1 MSQNLNKESI
11 AIVTTVSNMKLFK
24 KTVAFFPDN
33 IKIFVIDGSDGL
45 FGLNS
50 IKFMFKKLRQ
60 QKIKWIIMADEDVI
74 FVNTE
79 SVFSII
85 KEMKDKDYGVAGI
98 RDGGLLSWRDKNP
111 YLINP
116 FFCILD
122 FEKINLFYNEKEFI
136 KNNYLIENEFN
147 DDLSDLKYNY
157 SKSSLFENYYCFFI
171 WLRRKNIKF
180 KFLNAMAS
188 GFENDLETTTVF
200 TLNNNVLLYHTWYAR
215 TYDINYNNAKRIN
228 DVIKKGV
235 FLKEFDQR
243 KIIYLKSYSFLF
255 RKKIKKS
262 YNKFYNFFFNN

>member
-98 RDGGLLSWRDKNP
+98 RDGDY
-111 YLINP
+111 YLGEI
-116 FFCILD
+116 
-122 FEKINLFYNEKEFI
+122 KIHI
-136 KNNYLIENEFN
+136 
-147 DDLSDLKYNY
+147 
-157 SKSSLFENYYCFFI
+157 
-171 WLRRKNIKF
+171 
-180 KFLNAMAS
+180 
-188 GFENDLETTTVF
+188 
-200 TLNNNVLLYHTWYAR
+200 
-215 TYDINYNNAKRIN
+215 
-228 DVIKKGV
+228 
-235 FLKEFDQR
+235 
-243 KIIYLKSYSFLF
+243 
-255 RKKIKKS
+255 
-262 YNKFYNFFFNN
+262 